1 MLIALILLCVIAAAV
16 IGSFVIPKREN
27 YNRLD
32 KLGFIFNIILSVL
45 YIPISLF
52 GIFSLFAADS
62 MFMYPETIQKIIDLM
77 ITVGVSLPFL
87 SVLGIALSVLF
98 RRKGKSILSFIV
110 QFVPLIL
117 FLIMVVTFE
126 VVSHVQI

>member
-1 MLIALILLCVIAAAV
+1 MLIALILLCAIAAAF
-16 IGSFVIPKREN
+16 IGSFVIPKRGT

-62 MFMYPETIQKIIDLM
+62 MFMYPETIQKIIELKQRRDIRTRLNRQNL
-77 ITVGVSLPFL
+77 GV
-87 SVLGIALSVLF
+87 F
-98 RRKGKSILSFIV
+98 RIIGGDRRQPCRLHCTKNHSKFCSF
-110 QFVPLIL
+110 
-117 FLIMVVTFE
+117 
-126 VVSHVQI
+126 